1 MICNFMIFSESV
13 GSGASL
19 SANNKDKTAVSQ
31 RLAAVLIL
39 YTYKNTYK
47 LPDNPSP
54 IQMRLYHGKS
64 KGGKIIL

>member
-1 MICNFMIFSESV
+1 MIVHLPDKTFP
-13 GSGASL
+13 SL

-54 IQMRLYHGKS
+54 IQMRLYHRKS
-64 KGGKIIL
+64 KGGKVIL

>member
-1 MICNFMIFSESV
+1 MIFLEYV
-13 GSGASL
+13 GSRASL

-54 IQMRLYHGKS
+54 IQMCQYHGKS
-64 KGGKIIL
+64 KEGKIIL